1 MMSSFLLISIVISVV
16 IGIITFLASNNYI
29 IAVIALVIYLLYF
42 LIFARKIFNK
52 YQTKIVRFYECYHFI
67 NTFIVSLSIKSSLSS
82 AYETAILT
90 IYKEHVKELET
101 IDSFEI
107 NDWLNHLNKYFKF
120 HIFSLFIDLIN
131 INEEQGGNI
140 LEQSKYLLEELR
152 LNEEYISEGTLI
164 SKRKMT
170 EFAILW
176 VLTYVIMVFMRFALS
191 SFFQNISKQLFFII
205 GILLIDVFC
214 LLSIH
219 FAIIKYTSLKI
230 KGWDDV

>member
-1 MMSSFLLISIVISVV
+1 M
-16 IGIITFLASNNYI
+16 
-29 IAVIALVIYLLYF
+29 
-42 LIFARKIFNK
+42 
-52 YQTKIVRFYECYHFI
+52 
-67 NTFIVSLSIKSSLSS
+67 
-82 AYETAILT
+82 
-90 IYKEHVKELET
+90 
-101 IDSFEI
+101 
-107 NDWLNHLNKYFKF
+107 
-120 HIFSLFIDLIN
+120 FIDLIN

>member
-1 MMSSFLLISIVISVV
+1 MSSFLLISIVISVV
-16 IGIITFLASNNYI
+16 IGVITFLASNNYI
-29 IAVIALVIYLLYF
+29 IAIIALVIYLLYF
-42 LIFARKIFNK
+42 LIFAQKIFNK
-52 YQTKIVRFYECYHFI
+52 YKTKIVRFYECYHFI
-67 NTFIVSLSIKSSLSS
+67 NTFIVSLSIKLSLSS

-90 IYKEHVKELET
+90 IDKEHVKELET

>member
-1 MMSSFLLISIVISVV
+1 MSSFLLISIVISVV
-16 IGIITFLASNNYI
+16 IGVITFLASNNII
-29 IAVIALVIYLLYF
+29 IAIIALVIYLLYF
-42 LIFARKIFNK
+42 LVIARKIFNK

-90 IYKEHVKELET
+90 IGKEHVKELET

>member
-1 MMSSFLLISIVISVV
+1 MSSFLLISIVISVV
-16 IGIITFLASNNYI
+16 IGVITSLASNNYI
-29 IAVIALVIYLLYF
+29 IAIIALVIYLLYF
-42 LIFARKIFNK
+42 LVFARKIFNE
-52 YQTKIVRFYECYHFI
+52 YQTKIARFYECYHFI

-90 IYKEHVKELET
+90 IDKEHVKELET

-176 VLTYVIMVFMRFALS
+176 VLTFVIMVFMRFALS

>member
-1 MMSSFLLISIVISVV
+1 MSSFLLISIVISVV
-16 IGIITFLASNNYI
+16 IGVITFLASNNYI
-29 IAVIALVIYLLYF
+29 IAIIALVIYLLYF

-90 IYKEHVKELET
+90 IDEEHVKELET

-219 FAIIKYTSLKI
+219 FAIIKFTSLKI

>member
-1 MMSSFLLISIVISVV
+1 MPSFLLISIVISVV
-16 IGIITFLASNNYI
+16 IGVITFLASNNYI
-29 IAVIALVIYLLYF
+29 IAIIALVIYLLYF
-42 LIFARKIFNK
+42 LIIARKIINK

-90 IYKEHVKELET
+90 IDKEHVKELET

>member
-1 MMSSFLLISIVISVV
+1 MPSFLLISIVISVV
-16 IGIITFLASNNYI
+16 IGVITFLASNNYI
-29 IAVIALVIYLLYF
+29 IAIIALVIYLLYF

-90 IYKEHVKELET
+90 IDKEHVKELET

>member
-90 IYKEHVKELET
+90 IDKEHVKELET

>member
-1 MMSSFLLISIVISVV
+1 MSSFLLISIVISVV
-16 IGIITFLASNNYI
+16 IGVITFLASNNYI
-29 IAVIALVIYLLYF
+29 IAIIALVIYLLYF
-42 LIFARKIFNK
+42 LVFARKIFNK

-90 IYKEHVKELET
+90 IDKEHVKELET

>member
-1 MMSSFLLISIVISVV
+1 MSSFLLISIVISVV
-16 IGIITFLASNNYI
+16 IGVITFLASNNYI
-29 IAVIALVIYLLYF
+29 IAIIALVIYLLYF

-90 IYKEHVKELET
+90 IDKEHVKELET

>member
-1 MMSSFLLISIVISVV
+1 MSSFLLISIVISAV
-16 IGIITFLASNNYI
+16 IGVITFLASNNYI
-29 IAVIALVIYLLYF
+29 IAIIALVIYLLYF

-90 IYKEHVKELET
+90 IDKEHVKELET

-107 NDWLNHLNKYFKF
+107 NDWLSHLNKYFKF

>member
-1 MMSSFLLISIVISVV
+1 MSSFLLISIVISIVV
-16 IGIITFLASNNYI
+16 GVITFLASNNFI
-29 IAVIALVIYLLYF
+29 IAIIALVIYLLFF

-90 IYKEHVKELET
+90 IDKEHVKELET

-152 LNEEYISEGTLI
+152 LSEEYISEGTLI
-164 SKRKMT
+164 SKRKIT

-205 GILLIDVFC
+205 GILLIDIFC

-219 FAIIKYTSLKI
+219 FAIIKYTSLKV

>member
-16 IGIITFLASNNYI
+16 IGVITFLTSNNYI
-29 IAVIALVIYLLYF
+29 IAAIALVIYLLYF

-90 IYKEHVKELET
+90 IDKEHVKELET